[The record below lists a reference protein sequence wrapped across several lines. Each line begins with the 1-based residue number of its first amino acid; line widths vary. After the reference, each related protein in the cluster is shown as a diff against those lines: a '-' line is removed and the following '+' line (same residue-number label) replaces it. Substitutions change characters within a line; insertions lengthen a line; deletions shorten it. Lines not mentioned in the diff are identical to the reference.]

1 MELYNNRLY
10 IFYTPAGEL
19 YNSRCLVRHLGND
32 VWESIDTKTFVGTS
46 YTRFD
51 QQDIMTI
58 GSNRVGMLMVQE
70 KPSNTYANMG
80 EPLDWELRTHYN
92 AYDTPA

>member
-1 MELYNNRLY
+1 
-10 IFYTPAGEL
+10 
-19 YNSRCLVRHLGND
+19 
-32 VWESIDTKTFVGTS
+32 
-46 YTRFD
+46 
-51 QQDIMTI
+51 MTI

-92 AYDTPA
+92 AYDTPAQLKRAPYYRPTLIP